1 MKKKKLD
8 TLGISAFCES
18 MAMMLQ
24 SGIQTQEAVS
34 LLHGESEKSHGILEA
49 GLAVMQKALE
59 EGNSLSFAMEASG
72 IFPSYALKMVEMGE
86 SSGRLED
93 VLFRLSRYYRE
104 QKAMGEKLKGAVTY
118 PAAML
123 ILIIVVLALMLT
135 MVLPAFT
142 QVYNRLTG
150 SMASSA
156 YRYIG
161 WAYGFCWAAL
171 IVMVV
176 LALSLILGLLLWNSK
191 KRPLVEGVLYKLP
204 VCREI
209 LEKLG
214 TYRFTMA
221 LSVFLAS
228 GEVQDIAVAKSL
240 TMIDC
245 KPVEEKVKRCMK
257 HLEEGHGIAQAA
269 YQEEL
274 FEPVYG
280 RMLLA
285 GERSGNL
292 ESVLERLSDLLEEH
306 TVNLADRLVEV
317 IDPLLSGILLV
328 TVGIS
333 LLSVMLP
340 LLGIMSSIG

>member
-8 TLGISAFCES
+8 TLGVSAFCES

-24 SGIQTQEAVS
+24 AGIQTQEAVS
-34 LLHGESEKSHGILEA
+34 LLRGEKESHGILEE
-49 GLAVMQKALE
+49 GLAVMQEALE
-59 EGNSLSFAMEASG
+59 EGNSLSSAMEAAG
-72 IFPSYALKMVEMGE
+72 VFPSYALKMVAVGE
-86 SSGRLED
+86 SFGRLED
-93 VLFRLSRYYRE
+93 VLFRLSKYYRE
-104 QKAMGEKLKGAVTY
+104 QKTMTEKLKGAVTY

-123 ILIIVVLALMLT
+123 ILIIVVLALMLV

-171 IVMVV
+171 IVMVI
-176 LALSLILGLLLWNSK
+176 LAASLLLGLGLWNSK
-191 KRPLVEGVLYKLP
+191 KRPVVEGVLQKLP

-221 LSVFLAS
+221 LSVFLSS

-240 TMIDC
+240 MMIGC
-245 KPVEEKVKRCMK
+245 KPVEEKVKRCMT
-257 HLEEGHGIAQAA
+257 HLEEGHSIAQAA
-269 YQEEL
+269 YQEGL

-306 TVNLADRLVEV
+306 ALNLTDRLVEV
-317 IDPLLSGILLV
+317 IDPLLSGVLLV